1 MYQQIYPTVCCLL
14 EHKCI
19 LAKQFLT
26 DDRRRRFCCLA
37 AVLLFRRSQPE
48 ARRLAAVSFPHK
60 QTSRVGSRLTSPP
73 VSLPSLSVQR
83 NHSEPTA
90 GGGDTRQ
97 SEEKRLGRTFCVP
110 SRSPGEGESIRQQPR
125 SNLARTPRRR
135 SCNDPPRSSS

>member
-1 MYQQIYPTVCCLL
+1 MYPG
-14 EHKCI
+14 K
-19 LAKQFLT
+19 
-26 DDRRRRFCCLA
+26 
-37 AVLLFRRSQPE
+37 AVLKLMTGGGVSAAWQQCSYLEGHNRKRGVFT
-48 ARRLAAVSFPHK
+48 AVSFPHK

-73 VSLPSLSVQR
+73 VSLPSLSVQH

-125 SNLARTPRRR
+125 TNLARTRRRR
-135 SCNDPPRSSS
+135 SCNDPPPFPPLKKKNKKHRNGR